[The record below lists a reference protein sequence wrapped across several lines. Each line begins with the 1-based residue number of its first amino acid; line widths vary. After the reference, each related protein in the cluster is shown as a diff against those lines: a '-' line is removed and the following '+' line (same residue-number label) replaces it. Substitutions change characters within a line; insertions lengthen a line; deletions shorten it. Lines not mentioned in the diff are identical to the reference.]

1 MDYPYKQNKWAP
13 PLLSVEEAAV
23 LLGMSRDT
31 LYRSIQRGDFPL
43 PYFRINGRIRI
54 PRRAV
59 MRMIEGLDAFG

>member
-43 PYFRINGRIRI
+43 PYFRING
-54 PRRAV
+54 PHAHPQAC
-59 MRMIEGLDAFG
+59 GDAHD